1 MRSVVI
7 TGAAGGLG
15 AAACALLADHGWRV
29 FAADLPGE
37 ALDAV
42 AERSSVVAVPLDVTD
57 PASVAALAE
66 TVADHL
72 AGESGASGGPPGLQ
86 GVVNFAGILEVGSV
100 IEVPPAVAER
110 VLAVNVLGTYRV
122 NQALF
127 PLLLAGR
134 GRIVNISSETGWQS
148 GGPFNG
154 VYAMTK
160 HAIEAYSD
168 SLRRELMLLDIPVV
182 KVQPGPFR
190 TSMVHSIE
198 DRFER
203 AARAS
208 THFGRSCAGWVAGA
222 EEGSAHPPENWR
234 PWWRRPSPQR
244 GPAPPTRCTR
254 RRVGWRS
261 NGSPPGWATG
271 CCARCSGADRSSGGV
286 AQAGEG
292 AASTA
297 TGPPDLA
304 CAARALSSS

>member
-29 FAADLPGE
+29 FAADLPGG

-42 AERSSVVAVPLDVTD
+42 AGRRSAGGSVVALPLDVTD
-57 PASVAALAE
+57 PDSVASLAAA
-66 TVADHL
+66 VGDHL
-72 AGESGASGGPPGLQ
+72 RDAGGPGEAPGLQ

-100 IEVPPAVAER
+100 IEVPPEVAER

-127 PLLLAGR
+127 PLVLAGR

-168 SLRRELMLLDIPVV
+168 SLRRELSLLDVPVV

-208 THFGRSCAGWVAGA
+208 THFGAVLRRVGMLGAA
-222 EEGSAHPPENWR
+222 EEDKAHPPEELAVVVEEALTTPR
-234 PWWRRPSPQR
+234 PRAAYSVH
-244 GPAPPTRCTR
+244 PAPSRAALERIPTGLGDRLL
-254 RRVGWRS
+254 RVVLRG
-261 NGSPPGWATG
+261 
-271 CCARCSGADRSSGGV
+271 
-286 AQAGEG
+286 
-292 AASTA
+292 
-297 TGPPDLA
+297 
-304 CAARALSSS
+304 

>member
-15 AAACALLADHGWRV
+15 AAAGALLADHGWQV
-29 FAADLPGE
+29 FAADLPGP

-42 AERSSVVAVPLDVTD
+42 AGQDGVVAVPLDVTD
-57 PASVAALAE
+57 PDSVAAMAVA
-66 TVADHL
+66 VADQL
-72 AGESGASGGPPGLQ
+72 RSGGGAPGLQ

-110 VLAVNVLGTYRV
+110 VLAVNVMGTYRV

-127 PLLLAGR
+127 PLVLAGR

-160 HAIEAYSD
+160 HAIEAYTD
-168 SLRRELMLLDIPVV
+168 SLRRELMLLDIAVV

-208 THFGRSCAGWVAGA
+208 THFGAVL
-222 EEGSAHPPENWR
+222 
-234 PWWRRPSPQR
+234 
-244 GPAPPTRCTR
+244 
-254 RRVGWRS
+254 RRVGRL
-261 NGSPPGWATG
+261 G
-271 CCARCSGADRSSGGV
+271 
-286 AQAGEG
+286 AGEEG
-292 AASTA
+292 KAHRPEELA
-297 TGPPDLA
+297 TVVEEALT
-304 CAARALSSS
+304 AARPRPAYSVHPAPSRVALDRIPTRLGDRLLRTVLRG

>member
-15 AAACALLADHGWRV
+15 AAACALLADQGWLV

-72 AGESGASGGPPGLQ
+72 AGESGASGGTPGLQ

-208 THFGRSCAGWVAGA
+208 THFGAVLRRVGRLGAA
-222 EEGSAHPPENWR
+222 EEGKAHPPEELAAVVEEALTAVR
-234 PWWRRPSPQR
+234 PRSAYSVH
-244 GPAPPTRCTR
+244 PAPSRVAFERLPTRL
-254 RRVGWRS
+254 G
-261 NGSPPGWATG
+261 
-271 CCARCSGADRSSGGV
+271 DR
-286 AQAGEG
+286 
-292 AASTA
+292 
-297 TGPPDLA
+297 LL
-304 CAARALSSS
+304 RAVLRG

>member
-134 GRIVNISSETGWQS
+134 GRIVNIS
-148 GGPFNG
+148 
-154 VYAMTK
+154 
-160 HAIEAYSD
+160 
-168 SLRRELMLLDIPVV
+168 
-182 KVQPGPFR
+182 
-190 TSMVHSIE
+190 
-198 DRFER
+198 
-203 AARAS
+203 
-208 THFGRSCAGWVAGA
+208 
-222 EEGSAHPPENWR
+222 
-234 PWWRRPSPQR
+234 
-244 GPAPPTRCTR
+244 
-254 RRVGWRS
+254 
-261 NGSPPGWATG
+261 
-271 CCARCSGADRSSGGV
+271 
-286 AQAGEG
+286 
-292 AASTA
+292 
-297 TGPPDLA
+297 
-304 CAARALSSS
+304 

>member
-42 AERSSVVAVPLDVTD
+42 AERSAVVAVPLDVTD
-57 PASVAALAE
+57 PDSVAALASAVGE
-66 TVADHL
+66 HL
-72 AGESGASGGPPGLQ
+72 RDGPGEAPGLQ

-110 VLAVNVLGTYRV
+110 ALAVNVLGTYRV

-168 SLRRELMLLDIPVV
+168 SLRRELRLLDIPVV

-208 THFGRSCAGWVAGA
+208 THFGAVLRRVGRLGAA
-222 EEGSAHPPENWR
+222 EEGKAHPPGELAAVVEEALTAAR
-234 PWWRRPSPQR
+234 PRAAYSVH
-244 GPAPPTRCTR
+244 PAPSRVAFERIPTRL
-254 RRVGWRS
+254 G
-261 NGSPPGWATG
+261 
-271 CCARCSGADRSSGGV
+271 DRLLDAVLRG
-286 AQAGEG
+286 
-292 AASTA
+292 
-297 TGPPDLA
+297 
-304 CAARALSSS
+304 